1 MKKTVEEWVSFAEKL
16 AAKKRWNGRPS
27 GNLEAACCLSTS
39 QKGCQATVKKLA
51 FLLALVACVAVP
63 MTLIRSD
70 DTTAAGHNAR
80 DQTPITKPADR
91 QQPIIL
97 RPSKPK
103 GPFRLPNIVPGMEC
117 KDRTAHRQ
125 PGGSNSD

>member
-1 MKKTVEEWVSFAEKL
+1 M
-16 AAKKRWNGRPS
+16 
-27 GNLEAACCLSTS
+27 
-39 QKGCQATVKKLA
+39 KKLA

-80 DQTPITKPADR
+80 DQTPVTRPADR
-91 QQPIIL
+91 QQREPIIL
-97 RPSKPK
+97 RPSNAK
-103 GPFRLPNIVPGMEC
+103 GPFRLPEFVPGMEC